1 MCNIGWT
8 TCSEY
13 DNQSEFNSQRDQG
26 DLYDH
31 LMSTRIFFTMTM
43 NKNFVLTPKIM
54 SKLLQL

>member
-13 DNQSEFNSQRDQG
+13 DNHYEFNSQRDRG

-43 NKNFVLTPKIM
+43 NNNFVLTPKLM
-54 SKLLQL
+54 RKLLQL